1 MQTWFY
7 KNYLLEIEIKKDRD
21 KKIELINFALG
32 KAMN

>member
-7 KNYLLEIEIKKDRD
+7 KSYLHENEIKKDRD